1 MIIAF
6 LAYYASAGFPMWRG
20 AGGLARGFDVFAACR
35 DALVRTT
42 TEVHMKKLGFLVVL
56 ALTLAGLGRA
66 EDLRYRWNL
75 NDLYAAPAA
84 WDADTKQLSA
94 DMAQVKACQG
104 QLGSGAD
111 GLKQCLDLY
120 FAAAKRLYR
129 LFVYASLRRDDDTS
143 DPAGTERMQ
152 RAGVVR
158 GQFSE
163 ATAFIRPELLELGAE
178 RLQTLLHGSAS
189 LAMYR
194 HFLDDIERA
203 ASHTL
208 NQDGESLIAAF
219 SLISDTA
226 QATDTLFR
234 NAELT
239 RPTVKLSDGTE
250 ARLDDSGYE
259 TYRQVENRNDRKLVF
274 DEFWAAQKHFEGT
287 LGMLLYKSMQ
297 KDQVEARVRH
307 YPDSLSA
314 KLDDQRIPAAVYQTL
329 IEQVNIGL
337 PTLHRYLRL
346 RGRLLGIADL
356 HYYDIYPPLV
366 HSPASYTPEVA
377 QQLTLEAV
385 KPLGEAYV
393 REMRSAFDS
402 RWVDFYPRPH
412 KSSGGYMAGFAYDVH
427 PYLLLNHD
435 NTYQSASTFAHEF
448 GHAMHTRLANAA
460 QPFVY
465 AAYPIFIA
473 EIASTCNEQLL
484 LDHMLKVAKTD
495 DERILYLG
503 SALESLR
510 GTFFRQAMFAEFERD
525 AHAVVDRGE
534 PLSGAKFTQLYA
546 TILRRYHGDAQGV
559 MKIDDL
565 YTVEWSF
572 IPHFYNSFYV
582 FQYATSV
589 AASSLFAD
597 AILQK
602 QPGAQERYLQLLRAG
617 GSDYPYELVKR
628 AGVDLA
634 TAAPYQSLVSRMN
647 SIMDQIDAIVAKRKR

>member
-1 MIIAF
+1 MNKIRYLI
-6 LAYYASAGFPMWRG
+6 L
-20 AGGLARGFDVFAACR
+20 FA
-35 DALVRTT
+35 
-42 TEVHMKKLGFLVVL
+42 M
-56 ALTLAGLGRA
+56 TLAGAVHA

-75 NDLYAAPAA
+75 NDLYPSTAA
-84 WDADTKQLSA
+84 WDADTKQLDA
-94 DMAQVKACQG
+94 DISQVTACQG
-104 QLGSGAD
+104 QLKSGAD
-111 GLKQCLDLY
+111 RLKQCLDLY
-120 FAAAKRLYR
+120 FATTKRLYR

-152 RAGVVR
+152 RAGVLQGHFR
-158 GQFSE
+158 EQ
-163 ATAFIRPELLELGAE
+163 TAFLQPELLELGA
-178 RLQTLLHGSAS
+178 QAVQALLRDNPQ

-194 HFLDDIERA
+194 HYFDDVERA
-203 ASHTL
+203 APHTL
-208 NQDGESLIAAF
+208 DKEGESLIATF
-219 SLISDTA
+219 SLIGDTA
-226 QATDTLFR
+226 EATDSLFR

-250 ARLDDSGYE
+250 AQLDDSGYE
-259 TYRQVENRNDRKLVF
+259 TYRQVESRADRKLVF
-274 DEFWAAQKHFEGT
+274 DEFWAAQKRFEGT

-297 KDQVEARVRH
+297 KDQVNARVRH
-307 YPDSLSA
+307 YPDSLTA
-314 KLDDQRIPAAVYQTL
+314 KLDDDRIPATVYQTL
-329 IEQVNIGL
+329 IEQVNLGL
-337 PTLHRYLRL
+337 PTLHRYMRL
-346 RGRLLGIADL
+346 RARLLGIADMR
-356 HYYDIYPPLV
+356 YYDIYPPLV
-366 HSPASYTPEVA
+366 HSPTSYTPEVSEK
-377 QQLTLEAV
+377 LTLEAV

-393 REMRSAFDS
+393 REMRSALDN

-412 KSSGGYMAGFAYDVH
+412 KASGGYMAGYAYDVH

-435 NTYQSASTFAHEF
+435 DTYQSASTFAHEF
-448 GHAMHTRLANAA
+448 GHAMHTRLADAA

-465 AAYPIFIA
+465 ADYPIFIA

-525 AHAVVDRGE
+525 AHAIVDRGE

-546 TILRRYHGDAQGV
+546 TILKRYHGDAEGV

-572 IPHFYNSFYV
+572 IPHFYNAFYV

-602 QPGAQERYLQLLRAG
+602 KPGAQQRYLELLRAG
-617 GSDYPYELVKR
+617 ASDYPYELVKR

-634 TAAPYQSLVSRMN
+634 SAAPYQSLIARMN
-647 SIMDQIDAIVAKRKR
+647 HIMDQIDAIEAKKKH

>member
-1 MIIAF
+1 MMKLRF
-6 LAYYASAGFPMWRG
+6 LA
-20 AGGLARGFDVFAACR
+20 VFA
-35 DALVRTT
+35 V
-42 TEVHMKKLGFLVVL
+42 
-56 ALTLAGLGRA
+56 TLAGLGHA

-75 NDLYAAPAA
+75 NDLYASPAA
-84 WDADTKQLSA
+84 WDADTKQLTA
-94 DMAQVKACQG
+94 DMAQVNACQG

-111 GLKQCLDLY
+111 RLQKCLDLY
-120 FAAAKRLYR
+120 FVATKRLYR
-129 LFVYASLRRDDDTS
+129 LFVYANLRRDDDTS
-143 DPAGTERMQ
+143 DPAGTERSQ
-152 RAGVVR
+152 RAGVLR

-163 ATAFIRPELLELGAE
+163 ATAFVRPELLELGTE
-178 RLQTLLHGSAS
+178 RLQTLLHDSPG

-208 NQDGESLIAAF
+208 DKEGESLIAAF

-226 QATDTLFR
+226 QATQTLFS

-250 ARLDDSGYE
+250 ALLDDSGYE

-314 KLDDQRIPAAVYQTL
+314 KLDDHRIPAAVYQTL
-329 IEQVNIGL
+329 IEQVNLGL
-337 PTLHRYLRL
+337 PTLHRYMRL

-356 HYYDIYPPLV
+356 RYYDLYPPLV
-366 HSPASYTPEVA
+366 HSPASYTPEVSER
-377 QQLTLEAV
+377 LTLEAV
-385 KPLGEAYV
+385 KPLGDAYV
-393 REMRSAFDS
+393 REMRSAFDD

-412 KSSGGYMAGFAYDVH
+412 KASGGYMAGYAYDVH

-448 GHAMHTRLANAA
+448 GHAMHTRLTDAA

-465 AAYPIFIA
+465 SAYPIFIA

-525 AHAVVDRGE
+525 AHAMVDRGE
-534 PLSGAKFTQLYA
+534 PLSGAKFTQLYG
-546 TILRRYHGDAQGV
+546 TILKRYHGDAQGV

-602 QPGAQERYLQLLRAG
+602 KPGAQERYLELLRAG

-647 SIMDQIDAIVAKRKR
+647 RIMDQIDAIEAKRKH